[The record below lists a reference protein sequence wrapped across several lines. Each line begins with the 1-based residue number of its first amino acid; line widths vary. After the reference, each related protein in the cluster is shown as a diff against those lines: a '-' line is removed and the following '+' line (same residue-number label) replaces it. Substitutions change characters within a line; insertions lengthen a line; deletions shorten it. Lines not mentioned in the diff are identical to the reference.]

1 MSEQLN
7 TMSLQKT
14 AVNNYLQTS
23 AFYQIGVQI
32 AKSLSTIEVINGPVL
47 SSWTVYFMEIKTN
60 LVIFLVF
67 FFSKE
72 TVFTGLSYLLVN
84 WRLLLQNIDVINRQ
98 PLQLQNIL
106 FYYLNRSCFFFTNM
120 FHIILKYHV
129 IICYKGGNIYLN
141 TCMLFKMQYII
152 NMYQPKTILL

>member
-7 TMSLQKT
+7 TMSLQQT

-60 LVIFLVF
+60 LVFFLVF

-98 PLQLQNIL
+98 PLQLQNKKL
-106 FYYLNRSCFFFTNM
+106 FYYLNRSCFLTNM
-120 FHIILKYHV
+120 FHIILEWHV
-129 IICYKGGNIYLN
+129 IICYKDGNIYPN
-141 TCMLFKMQYII
+141 TCMFFKMQYII
-152 NMYQPKTILL
+152 HVSGVRSREI